1 MHRSLAAAAL
11 LVLVR
16 LLDHGLGW
24 ARTAPSPDGG
34 LMIDDPLVRERLALI
49 AIGNEVS
56 NLLGWRAAWM
66 ASEGTLPGVEGT
78 MAKLF
83 TTEHYQFAGNELIDA
98 LGAEGLRRHGDPTAG
113 ADIAHGW
120 IEAIYR
126 HCQVTT
132 IYGGTSEVLRGIIA
146 KRGLALPSSR

>member
-1 MHRSLAAAAL
+1 MAAN
-11 LVLVR
+11 
-16 LLDHGLGW
+16 H
-24 ARTAPSPDGG
+24 
-34 LMIDDPLVRERLALI
+34 
-49 AIGNEVS
+49 
-56 NLLGWRAAWM
+56 
-66 ASEGTLPGVEGT
+66 TLPGVEGT

-98 LGAEGLRRHGDPTAG
+98 LGADGLRRHGDPSAG
-113 ADIAHGW
+113 ADLAHGW

-146 KRGLALPSSR
+146 ERGLQLPRNR